1 MKNSNDEF
9 PSFDDFDDFNF
20 KRSRYGKRRK
30 YHFSKM
36 VFTGCVLAVCLI
48 LGITAFIM
56 TRKNSDD
63 QVEAEDGIEIEAI
76 SGNANGEDLGV
87 SNNLN
92 GTDSNSVNALDTNIN
107 SDKDLSS
114 AENEAN
120 EATSLENVVTQDGN
134 NDEMTS
140 DEASDPL
147 ASAVK
152 ESGASVNVA
161 DILNASSVGENSSVT
176 YGIDVSRF
184 QGTIDWTQVAASGI
198 DFAIIRVGY
207 RDSSTG
213 EIKADTNAKYNMQ
226 EAEKNGIKIGAYFF
240 STAISTSEAVEEAKW
255 VADYIAQYPIT
266 YPVGFNCE
274 GFDKESSRQYNLT
287 QDERS
292 SIAVAFLDKI
302 YSSGYTPIFYA
313 SRSELAGDAKWNTSQ
328 IQNKY
333 KIWMAWYNQD
343 TSNLAS
349 GPQYDGS
356 CAMWQYS
363 NKGTVTGISKPIDVD
378 VAYFGYNGTESAK
391 DTESERTAAS
401 ADVEALMKFNPV
413 DGSVTAKNTT
423 NLRNKPSQGSDSTVM
438 TTLQNGQVAQRTGIS
453 DSGWSRV
460 VFEGNTYYAVSS
472 FLTTD
477 LSAPKQESQTQQTQD
492 TSGFKTKFTDCSE
505 VVTAKE
511 LVNLRSKPSV
521 TDADS
526 KVIVS
531 LAAGDTAIR
540 TGINAEYGWSRV
552 EYNGQTLYCVSSYL
566 RVVE

>member
-30 YHFSKM
+30 NDFSKL
-36 VFTGCVLAVCLI
+36 VITGCVLAVCLI
-48 LGITAFIM
+48 VGITAFIM
-56 TRKNSDD
+56 TSKKSDD
-63 QVEAEDGIEIEAI
+63 QVESEDGIEIEAI
-76 SGNANGEDLGV
+76 SENADYEDLDV

-92 GTDSNSVNALDTNIN
+92 DADTDSVNGLESDSAQDMS
-107 SDKDLSS
+107 SDKNQNTNDNSS
-114 AENEAN
+114 EI
-120 EATSLENVVTQDGN
+120 VVSKDEN

-161 DILNASSVGENSSVT
+161 DIVDASNVGENSSVT

-184 QGTIDWTQVAASGI
+184 QGTIDWAQVAASGI

-292 SIAVAFLDKI
+292 AIAVAFLDKI
-302 YSSGYTPIFYA
+302 YSFGYTPIFYA
-313 SRSELAGDAKWNTSQ
+313 SRGELAGDAKWNTSQ

-363 NKGTVTGISKPIDVD
+363 NKGTVTGISKPVDVD

-413 DGSVTAKNTT
+413 DESVTAKNTT

-477 LSAPKQESQTQQTQD
+477 LSAPKQESQPQQAQE

-526 KVIVS
+526 QVIVS

-540 TGINAEYGWSRV
+540 TGINNEYGWSRV

>member
-30 YHFSKM
+30 NDFSKL
-36 VFTGCVLAVCLI
+36 VITGCVLAVCLI
-48 LGITAFIM
+48 VGITAFIM
-56 TRKNSDD
+56 TSKKSDD
-63 QVEAEDGIEIEAI
+63 QVESEDGIEIEAI
-76 SGNANGEDLGV
+76 SENADYEDLDV

-92 GTDSNSVNALDTNIN
+92 DADTDSVNGLESDSAQDMS
-107 SDKDLSS
+107 SDKNQNTNDNSS
-114 AENEAN
+114 EI
-120 EATSLENVVTQDGN
+120 VVSKDEN

-161 DILNASSVGENSSVT
+161 DIVDASNVGENSSVT

-184 QGTIDWTQVAASGI
+184 QGTIDWAQVAASGI

-292 SIAVAFLDKI
+292 AVAAAFLDQI

-313 SRSELAGDAKWNTSQ
+313 SRGELAGDAKWNTSQ

-363 NKGTVTGISKPIDVD
+363 NKGTVTGISKPVDVD

-413 DGSVTAKNTT
+413 DESVTAKNNT

-477 LSAPKQESQTQQTQD
+477 LSAPKQESQPQQAQE

-526 KVIVS
+526 QVIVS

-540 TGINAEYGWSRV
+540 TGINNEYGWSRV